1 MIKLISTG
9 SSILIM
15 DSKFYRH
22 GYMTKIESPKNYQNF
37 LSKLFIMI
45 KAHVT
50 SIKSKQ

>member
-22 GYMTKIESPKNYQNF
+22 GYITKLESPKNSHNF
-37 LSKLFIMI
+37 LRKLFIMI
-45 KAHVT
+45 KPHIT
-50 SIKSKQ
+50 SIKSKL